1 MQTTHPNTRKHL
13 KTEPFSHVSH
23 CFPGAQ
29 LDCDLTMSIYCEL
42 LILILT
48 LTLDGQVHTGEVI
61 GGHEAVPHSRPYM
74 VLLEMHMQNG
84 KTKHCGGF
92 LLNEDFV
99 MTAAHCQ
106 ACSYTDLLGVH
117 DYNKR
122 NGIQRISVVQ
132 TFPHKGYD
140 KKDFSNDIMLL
151 KLSSKA
157 KYSRNVR
164 PIALAGQFDCSLPK
178 SCRVSGWGAT
188 YNTKDINH
196 MSSVLME
203 ANVTIIDSKECEK
216 EKSYC
221 TKGATGPGKGDS
233 GGPLVCEGEK
243 AYGVVS
249 SGCLNKYMYAKIPDY
264 RSWIDLIMN

>member
-1 MQTTHPNTRKHL
+1 
-13 KTEPFSHVSH
+13 
-23 CFPGAQ
+23 
-29 LDCDLTMSIYCEL
+29 MSIHCEL

-48 LTLDGQVHTGEVI
+48 LTLGGQVHTGKVI

-74 VLLEMHMQNG
+74 VLLERHMQDG
-84 KTKHCGGF
+84 KTRHCGGF
-92 LLNEDFV
+92 LLSEDFV
-99 MTAAHCQ
+99 MTAAHCR
-106 ACSYTDLLGVH
+106 ACSYTVFLGIH
-117 DYNKR
+117 NYKIR

-140 KKDFSNDIMLL
+140 KNDFSNDIMLL

-157 KYSRNVR
+157 KYSANVQ
-164 PIALAGQFDCSLPK
+164 PIALADQNDCSMPK

-188 YNTKDINH
+188 DNTTKG
-196 MSSVLME
+196 MSFVLME

-216 EKSYC
+216 ENSYC

-233 GGPLVCEGEK
+233 GGPLVCGGK

-249 SGCLNKYMYAKIPDY
+249 SVYLNKYIYAKIPDY